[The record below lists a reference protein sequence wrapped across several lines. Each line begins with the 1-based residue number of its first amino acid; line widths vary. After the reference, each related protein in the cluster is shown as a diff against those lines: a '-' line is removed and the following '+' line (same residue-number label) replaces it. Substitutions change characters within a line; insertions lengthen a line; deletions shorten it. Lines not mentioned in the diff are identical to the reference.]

1 MFNGL
6 PAAWRKQPA
15 QRFQPQRFLLLWSGF
30 IFLFFS
36 ASGSKLPSYIL
47 PVLPSLALLMG
58 VSLPQLTAR
67 RFMLCTLPVIVLA
80 LGGLAFAPFLP
91 RYASEE
97 VPAPLFEAYMP
108 WLVAAC
114 LILLAGCTT
123 ALIADKRKHREL
135 AGVLL
140 AAGGLAFAQL
150 VLTGHDS
157 FSPSQS
163 SYWLVERARP
173 ELVIEDLLA
182 KPEVPFYS
190 VGMYEQTLPFYIK
203 RTVTLV
209 AHEDELEFGIGVEPQ
224 KYIPTVEEFM
234 RRWRADA
241 RALAIM
247 QPDRYRE
254 LTAAG
259 LPMRLIA
266 QDTRRVIVA
275 KPETP

>member
-1 MFNGL
+1 MFSGL
-6 PAAWRKQPA
+6 LAAWRKQPA
-15 QRFQPQRFLLLWSGF
+15 QRFQSLRFLLVWSGF

-36 ASGSKLPSYIL
+36 ASGSKLPPYIL
-47 PVLPSLALLMG
+47 PIFPSLALVMG
-58 VSLPQLTAR
+58 VNLPRISGR
-67 RFMLCTLPVIVLA
+67 RFMFGVLPIAALA
-80 LGGLAFAPFLP
+80 AGGLVFAPFLP

-97 VPAPLFEAYMP
+97 VPVPLFEAYMP

-114 LILLAGCTT
+114 LMLLAGCAA
-123 ALIADKRKHREL
+123 ALIADRRKHREL
-135 AGVLL
+135 AVVLL

-150 VLTGHDS
+150 ILTGHDS
-157 FSPSQS
+157 FAPSQS
-163 SYWLVERARP
+163 SYWLVERAKP
-173 ELVIEDLLA
+173 ELALEDLN
-182 KPEVPFYS
+182 KPDIPFYS

-209 AHEDELEFGIGVEPQ
+209 AHEDELEFGIGIEPQ
-224 KYIPTVEEFM
+224 KYIPTVEEFT
-234 RRWRADA
+234 RRWRGDT